1 MCGSVLETV
10 PGELMRWFQPFDMP
24 RGEGLLHTT
33 LSMPSDR
40 ILTDSEWHD
49 VSKFVLERS
58 GVPPDLAAW
67 FAWGRE
73 VSRCDHLHIISGCQ
87 TWSGRP
93 FDIQT
98 SVRATDALAV
108 DLAHRLNISEPHWSP
123 SGTRELIS
131 HIRGG
136 AHPDAREFG
145 DDINRAFG
153 TLLPTSVTALDDALV
168 ATGSWWRIGM
178 SPTSTDQLIPIHSQ
192 TGERINPKNAGVDF
206 SSARLFQRLR
216 LASIVRVR
224 HAVTFLRQLV
234 CVMRPDDIPL
244 LRKATHNDHN
254 EHRYGRAGSQ
264 DRHDEGGCPTAIASP
279 RPSGACKSRPNG
291 QLRRKT
297 DQLYERDRGE
307 LQRPD
312 GPVFSASVRNHGAEN
327 GSRNNTKTPELLSGG
342 RVARGS
348 WLLRFLQLANRL
360 KLEIS
365 HRFDFD
371 DGNLHLSFYED
382 VETTF
387 DVAGLRFTAM
397 GKNRPQ
403 FLDEF
408 LDQSQSLYGTEED
421 LALITELD
429 FER

>member
-58 GVPPDLAAW
+58 GVPPDLTAW

-145 DDINRAFG
+145 DDVNRAFG

-224 HAVTFLRQLV
+224 HAVTFLN
-234 CVMRPDDIPL
+234 PDQMASFAERLISFMKEIEANYSDQTAQFSA
-244 LRKATHNDHN
+244 LRS
-254 EHRYGRAGSQ
+254 EII
-264 DRHDEGGCPTAIASP
+264 E
-279 RPSGACKSRPNG
+279 
-291 QLRRKT
+291 LKT
-297 DQLYERDRGE
+297 DL
-307 LQRPD
+307 
-312 GPVFSASVRNHGAEN
+312 
-327 GSRNNTKTPELLSGG
+327 
-342 RVARGS
+342 
-348 WLLRFLQLANRL
+348 
-360 KLEIS
+360 
-365 HRFDFD
+365 
-371 DGNLHLSFYED
+371 
-382 VETTF
+382 ETTQKH
-387 DVAGLRFTAM
+387 L
-397 GKNRPQ
+397 N
-403 FLDEF
+403 FLVE
-408 LDQSQSLYGTEED
+408 GV
-421 LALITELD
+421 
-429 FER
+429 